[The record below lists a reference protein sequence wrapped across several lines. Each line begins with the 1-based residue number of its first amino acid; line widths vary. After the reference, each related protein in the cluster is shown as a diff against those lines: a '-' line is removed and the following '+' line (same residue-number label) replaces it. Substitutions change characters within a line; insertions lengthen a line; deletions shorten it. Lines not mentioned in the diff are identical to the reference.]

1 MKTEK
6 RPARKLRSLQSTL
19 NCAIGKLDL
28 RGADKQI
35 TKVMCIVDA
44 VVDAAIIGEEISA
57 NQAFKRGLK
66 LARCSR

>member
-1 MKTEK
+1 
-6 RPARKLRSLQSTL
+6 
-19 NCAIGKLDL
+19 
-28 RGADKQI
+28 
-35 TKVMCIVDA
+35 MCIVDA